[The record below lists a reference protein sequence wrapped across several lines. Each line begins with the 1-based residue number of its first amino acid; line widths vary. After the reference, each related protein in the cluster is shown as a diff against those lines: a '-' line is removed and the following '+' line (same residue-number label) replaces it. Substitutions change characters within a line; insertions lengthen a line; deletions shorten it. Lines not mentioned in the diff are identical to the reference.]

1 MSRPD
6 NSGYDPFDSGGS
18 PQTDGSGYGG
28 GSGYGDGSGY
38 GGGSG
43 YGNGSGYGGY
53 YSAPS
58 GNPHAV
64 PGFPGGQ
71 PNVSTGTG
79 LAVSA
84 LVLGLLSV
92 VTAPILIGG
101 LLAIIGIILAFFA
114 LRTGSKARKL
124 GSTRTG
130 GTTAMSVIGIAAAI
144 VGLLIFAFMVWAVV
158 VGGGAAMDCQHLL
171 DNQTAFDACV
181 EESLMGRLGLN

>member
-6 NSGYDPFDSGGS
+6 NSGYDPFDSTGS
-18 PQTDGSGYGG
+18 SQEGGSGYGGGAGYVG

-38 GGGSG
+38 GGH
-43 YGNGSGYGGY
+43 

-58 GNPHAV
+58 ANPHAA

-84 LVLGLLSV
+84 LILGLLSV

-130 GTTAMSVIGIAAAI
+130 GTTAMSVIGVAAAI

-158 VGGGAAMDCQHLL
+158 VGGGVAMDCQHLI
-171 DNQTAFDACV
+171 DGQAAFDACV
-181 EESLMGRLGLN
+181 QDSLMERLGLN